1 MPSNNQFQPALT
13 HQIKWSVG
21 ENKYNEDG
29 KNPKQLTLTIPVD
42 SIIDLSNH
50 LMALRDD
57 PSKVKDG
64 KIWNYEKNEEEVV
77 DVVFINAKGK
87 EGQYGDF
94 GNINPQKIDTEIPF

>member
-1 MPSNNQFQPALT
+1 MPSSNQFQPALT

-21 ENKYNEDG
+21 ENQYNEDG
-29 KNPKQLTLTIPVD
+29 KNPRQLTLTIPVE

-57 PSKVKDG
+57 ESKVTEG
-64 KIWNYEKNEEEVV
+64 KVWDYDKKEEKRV
-77 DVVFINAKGK
+77 DVIKLYAKGK

-94 GNINPQKIDTEIPF
+94 GNINPQKIDTEVPF